1 MVVAGKET
9 GSFRSW
15 QVKILTA
22 TWLSYAGYYFC
33 RKAFYVVKSALS
45 DSLALNAID
54 LAQLGTA
61 YLVFYMVGQY
71 SSAFFGRKL
80 GPKRLLLVGM
90 GISIVCNVIFGISN
104 SFWTIALFLAL
115 NGLAQGT
122 GWPGCI
128 GSLAYWFKRKQRGS
142 VLGVW

>member
-54 LAQLGTA
+54 LASEMNFRQNCT
-61 YLVFYMVGQY
+61 
-71 SSAFFGRKL
+71 
-80 GPKRLLLVGM
+80 
-90 GISIVCNVIFGISN
+90 SN
-104 SFWTIALFLAL
+104 SRA
-115 NGLAQGT
+115 
-122 GWPGCI
+122 
-128 GSLAYWFKRKQRGS
+128 
-142 VLGVW
+142 